1 MLQEYF
7 DTDNISKVCMMR
19 SSFRFIS
26 QQLRNLI
33 SSPPQTL
40 SYHSLTHIN
49 ININDI
55 IMLAWIQRD
64 FYATSLFLYLESFD
78 DNNAAQAGLFVLSKT
93 INDVVR
99 LVSGSSLHTSA
110 DNYSHQL
117 GITWISVQ
125 SSKLFLSRA
134 KPHVSKFS
142 KWQVVVKAGLVD

>member
-7 DTDNISKVCMMR
+7 DTDNLSKLCMMR

-33 SSPPQTL
+33 PSPPQTL

-49 ININDI
+49 ININNI

-78 DNNAAQAGLFVLSKT
+78 DNNAAQAGLFVL
-93 INDVVR
+93 
-99 LVSGSSLHTSA
+99 
-110 DNYSHQL
+110 
-117 GITWISVQ
+117 
-125 SSKLFLSRA
+125 
-134 KPHVSKFS
+134 
-142 KWQVVVKAGLVD
+142 